1 MTIAAKKDLNPFYK
15 LFCCSTKKFWNK
27 KKLSN
32 FLPFA
37 VLKDVKNLGHF
48 LGIFF
53 PEFFVNARGR
63 SACLDAKKRNKKERD
78 RNKVNKNQER

>member
-1 MTIAAKKDLNPFYK
+1 M
-15 LFCCSTKKFWNK
+15 
-27 KKLSN
+27 
-32 FLPFA
+32 PFA

-63 SACLDAKKRNKKERD
+63 SACLDAKKGTKKKEIGT
-78 RNKVNKNQER
+78 

>member
-1 MTIAAKKDLNPFYK
+1 M
-15 LFCCSTKKFWNK
+15 
-27 KKLSN
+27 
-32 FLPFA
+32 PFA

-78 RNKVNKNQER
+78 RNIVNKN

>member
-1 MTIAAKKDLNPFYK
+1 MTIAAKKDLNPIYK
-15 LFCCSTKKFWNK
+15 LFCCSTKKSFGT

-37 VLKDVKNLGHF
+37 VSNVKNLGHF

-63 SACLDAKKRNKKERD
+63 SACLDAKKGTKKKEIGTL
-78 RNKVNKNQER
+78 